1 METQIEKLVKNI
13 ENRKDGIYK
22 SYYLEESNAISN
34 DKNEIVF
41 AYKRGDKTGYI
52 DIDGVNH
59 RMYIPDNFFKDKSE
73 ENADLHIYIG
83 DTSHYT
89 GEESGLLHS
98 LYAVRFEEILNA
110 IEIYEKELDEYY
122 TRLDEQIRK
131 AEEKE
136 KKWKENFDNAN
147 SDDLIT
153 TKFGYS
159 VKKKDYNRIVKCGYD
174 GIDKD

>member
-1 METQIEKLVKNI
+1 MKTQIEKLVKNI

-22 SYYLEESNAISN
+22 SYYLEKSNAISSN
-34 DKNEIVF
+34 KNEVVF
-41 AYKRGDKTGYI
+41 AYKNGRGTGYI
-52 DIDGVNH
+52 SVDGVNH
-59 RMYIPDNFFKDKSE
+59 KMHIPDNFFENKAE
-73 ENADLHIYIG
+73 EDADLSIYIG
-83 DTSHYT
+83 DTTHYI

-98 LYAVRFEEILNA
+98 LYAVRFEEIQNA

-153 TKFGYS
+153 TNFGYS
-159 VKKKDYNRIVKCGYD
+159 VKKKDYNRVAMYRYD

>member
-1 METQIEKLVKNI
+1 MKTQIEKLIKNI

-59 RMYIPDNFFKDKSE
+59 RMYIPDNFFENKAE
-73 ENADLHIYIG
+73 EDADLTIYIG
-83 DTSHYT
+83 DTTHYI
-89 GEESGLLHS
+89 GEETGS
-98 LYAVRFEEILNA
+98 LYNLYAIRFEEILNA
-110 IEIYEKELDEYY
+110 IENYEKELDNYY
-122 TRLDEQIRK
+122 AILDEQIKK

-136 KKWKENFDNAN
+136 KKMKEEFDRAKT
-147 SDDLIT
+147 DDLVNT
-153 TKFGYS
+153 RLGYS
-159 VKKKDYNRIVKCGYD
+159 VKKKDYNRIVKYGYD

>member
-1 METQIEKLVKNI
+1 MKTQIEKLVKNI

-22 SYYLEESNAISN
+22 SYYLEKSNAISN
-34 DKNEIVF
+34 DKNEVVF
-41 AYKRGDKTGYI
+41 AYKNGRGTGYI
-52 DIDGVNH
+52 SVDGVNH
-59 RMYIPDNFFKDKSE
+59 KMYIPDNFFKDKSE
-73 ENADLHIYIG
+73 ENADLSIYIG
-83 DTSHYT
+83 DTTHYI

-98 LYAVRFEEILNA
+98 LYAVRFEEIQNA

-153 TKFGYS
+153 TNFGYS
-159 VKKKDYNRIVKCGYD
+159 VKKKDYNRVAMYRYD

>member
-22 SYYLEESNAISN
+22 SYYLEKSNTISN
-34 DKNEIVF
+34 DANEIVF
-41 AYKRGDKTGYI
+41 AYKNGRGTGYI
-52 DIDGVNH
+52 SVDGVNH
-59 RMYIPDNFFKDKSE
+59 RMYIPDNFFENKAE
-73 ENADLHIYIG
+73 EDADLSIYIG
-83 DTSHYT
+83 NTTHYI
-89 GEESGLLHS
+89 GEESGLLHR
-98 LYAVRFEEILNA
+98 LYAVRFEEIQNA
-110 IEIYEKELDEYY
+110 IEIYEKELDDYY
-122 TRLDEQIRK
+122 IRLDEQIRK

-153 TKFGYS
+153 TNFGYS
-159 VKKKDYNRIVKCGYD
+159 VKKKDYNRIVKYGYD